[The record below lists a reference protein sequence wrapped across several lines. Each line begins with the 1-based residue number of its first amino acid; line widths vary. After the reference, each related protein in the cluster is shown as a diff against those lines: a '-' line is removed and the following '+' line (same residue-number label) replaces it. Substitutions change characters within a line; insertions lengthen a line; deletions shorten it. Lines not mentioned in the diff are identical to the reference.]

1 MFNAN
6 DPADCHA
13 CQISADSQS
22 GEQTDP
28 HAPLRDDVRLLGN
41 LLGDTLKQQVGQA
54 LFEKVEQIRHLAKQ
68 TRDGDEQAKNQL
80 DAVLSNLTEQELLP
94 VARAFTQF
102 LNFANIAE
110 QYHRVRR
117 RRDWQSRKDTPP
129 QAGSLQELIPRL
141 LAANCTPD
149 QLWQTVLELDI
160 ELVLTAH
167 PTEISRRTLIQKYDD
182 IAECL
187 QILDQQQLTVQEK
200 QAVLDRLKRQI
211 IAAWH
216 TDEIRSHKPT
226 PVDEAKW
233 GFTAIEQTLWFSIPQ
248 FMRELDAVVLQHT
261 GRHLPLTHA
270 PVRFAS
276 WMGGDRDGNPNVT
289 HQVTQEVL
297 LLARWQA
304 ADLYWR
310 DVDALR
316 WDLSMEDCNAALRE
330 VVGERSREPY
340 RDILRTVR
348 TRLEHTRNWLHAQIR
363 GAEQRV
369 DQGTNRSFSDLSSNS
384 SAIGSAAIASS
395 AVYHNTDELMQPLLL
410 CYQSLVDCNM
420 QDVANGELL
429 DLIRRVAC
437 FGIELLKLD
446 VRQESGRHREA
457 LNAITEYLKLGS
469 YLEWD
474 EARRQ
479 QFLLQELNNP
489 RPLLPH
495 DLHVHQSHSG
505 WSDNVQ
511 EVLATFDM
519 LARQPHH
526 SLGAY
531 VISMAEYPSDVLA
544 VMLLQKEAEMPRPL
558 RVVPL
563 FETLKDLNNAASSL
577 QQLLEIDWYK
587 QAITVSD
594 GQGRQEA
601 KQEIMIGYS
610 DSAKDAGFL
619 AANWAQYRAQ
629 EQLTQVAEQHGI
641 QLTLFHGRGGS
652 ISRGGAPTY
661 QALLSQPPGSVKG
674 KIRVTEQGEMIRF
687 KFGMQGIA
695 LRNLELYA
703 SATLEATLLPPPAP
717 KPEWRA
723 LMDSMTKVAVGTYR
737 HTVRENPVFIQ
748 YLRTVTPELELQ
760 MLPLGSRPARRKVSG
775 GIESLRAIPWVF
787 AWTQVRLMLPA
798 WLGTGRALRTA
809 LAEGQRTTI
818 DDMMQH
824 WPYFQTLLDMLEMV
838 LAKADPAIAAYYE
851 SRLTHDAQL
860 IDLGKELRRRLD
872 SATQTLLEVINQPA
886 LLQHESMLKRSINVR
901 TPYILPLHLL
911 QAELM
916 QRRREH
922 DDSTYDHA
930 LMVTIAGIAA
940 GLRNTG

>member
-1 MFNAN
+1 M
-6 DPADCHA
+6 
-13 CQISADSQS
+13 
-22 GEQTDP
+22 
-28 HAPLRDDVRLLGN
+28 RLLGN

-68 TRDGDEQAKNQL
+68 TRDGNEQAKIQL
-80 DAVLSNLTEQELLP
+80 DQVLSNLSEQELLP

-117 RRDWQSRKDTPP
+117 RRDWQSREDAPA

-149 QLWQTVLELDI
+149 QLWQAALDLNV

-182 IAECL
+182 ITECL
-187 QILDQQQLTVQEK
+187 QILDQQRLTMQEK
-200 QAVLDRLKRQI
+200 QAVLERLKRQI

-233 GFTAIEQTLWFSIPQ
+233 GFTAIEQTLWFTIPQ
-248 FMRELDAVVLQHT
+248 FMRELDAVIFQHT
-261 GRHLPLTHA
+261 GQHLPLTHA

-297 LLARWQA
+297 LLSRWQA

-330 VVGERSREPY
+330 VVGEQSREPY

-348 TRLEHTRNWLHAQIR
+348 NRLEHTRNWLHAQIR
-363 GAEQRV
+363 GAGQRV
-369 DQGTNRSFSDLSSNS
+369 DQGVNSGFSSAMSNS
-384 SAIGSAAIASS
+384 APADNS
-395 AVYHNTDELMQPLLL
+395 AVYHDTDELLQPLLL
-410 CYQSLVDCNM
+410 CYDSLVDCNM

-429 DLIRRVAC
+429 DLIRRVSC

-474 EARRQ
+474 EAQRQ

-495 DLHVHQSHSG
+495 DLHVDQSHSG

-511 EVLATFDM
+511 EVMATFDM
-519 LARQPHH
+519 LARQPHQ

-544 VMLLQKEAEMPRPL
+544 VMLLQKEAEIARPM

-587 QAITVSD
+587 QAITSSD
-594 GQGRQEA
+594 GQARQEAKQQA

-629 EQLTQVAEQHGI
+629 EQLMQVAEQHGV

-703 SATLEATLLPPPAP
+703 SATLEATLLPPPAA

-723 LMDSMTKVAVGTYR
+723 LMDSMTKVSVATYR
-737 HTVRENPVFIQ
+737 QTVRENPLFIQ

-809 LAEGQRTTI
+809 LAEGQRCTI
-818 DDMMQH
+818 EDMNQH

-838 LAKADPAIAAYYE
+838 LVKADPAIAAYYE
-851 SRLTHDAQL
+851 SRLTQDPQL
-860 IDLGKELRRRLD
+860 IELGKELRRRLD
-872 SATQTLLEVINQPA
+872 SATQTLLEVIDQPA
-886 LLQHESMLKRSINVR
+886 LLQHESVLKRSINVR

-922 DDSTYDHA
+922 DDNTFDHA